1 MTAKTREKL
10 TRQRVVDAA
19 LMVLD
24 AEGIEAV
31 TMRRVA
37 HDVGVE
43 AMSLY
48 NHVRDK
54 EDLLDGI
61 VEHVLL
67 GFPTPDVDP
76 SQDWSE
82 YGRQVARGW
91 RAVLNAHPHVLPLL
105 AGSRSP
111 VANPDAMLPMETAL
125 RTLREAGLSDRDA
138 VQAFH
143 AIGGYIFGFV
153 LMESGQVFGT
163 PGGGAPGA
171 PTVDLP
177 ADQLPCVTACL
188 PYLLDCNFDEQFEFG
203 LDLMIEGL
211 RAKTGVPAR

>member
-1 MTAKTREKL
+1 MAREKL
-10 TRQRVVDAA
+10 TRARVIEAA
-19 LMVLD
+19 LGVMD
-24 AEGIEAV
+24 AEGLEAV

-37 HDVGVE
+37 REVGVE

-67 GFPTPDVDP
+67 DFPTPDVDP

-91 RAVLNAHPHVLPLL
+91 RTVLNAHPHVLPLL
-105 AGSRSP
+105 AESRSP

-125 RTLREAGLSDRDA
+125 RALREAGLSDRDA

-163 PGGGAPGA
+163 PGGGGAPGVTA
-171 PTVDLP
+171 LDLP
-177 ADQLPCVTACL
+177 ADALPCVTACL

-211 RAKTGVPAR
+211 RAKTAVPTR